1 MAKSRLGRGL
11 SAILDD
17 VEEAY
22 KQDIQSDKS
31 IVQNISLDKIVPNIY
46 QPRKHFDEDALKS
59 LSDSIKKHG
68 VLQPIVVVKKD
79 DGFMIIAGERRY
91 RASKMAGLDKI
102 EAIVADFESKNL
114 RELALIEN
122 IQREDLSPI
131 ELAQSYKELIKEY
144 QITQEELSEIIC
156 KSRSHIANTM
166 RLLNLSSYTQELLN
180 QGKLTQGHAKVLVGL
195 DEESERLIADT
206 VVGQKLSVR
215 ECEELIKRLKSKNET
230 ENKKDIKPNTDE
242 LVIKKVDHIVQMVK
256 NLGFKVKNS
265 RNKLVIDFQNEEN
278 VEKFLNLLAKVTK

>member
-22 KQDIQSDKS
+22 KQDVESGSSS
-31 IVQNISLDKIVPNIY
+31 IKKISLDKIIPNIY
-46 QPRKHFDEDALKS
+46 QPRKHFDEDALQS

-68 VLQPIVVVKKD
+68 VLQPIVVVEKD
-79 DGFMIIAGERRY
+79 NGYMIIAGERRY
-91 RASKMAGLDKI
+91 RASKMAGLEKI
-102 EAIVADFESKNL
+102 DAIVADLESQNL

-131 ELAQSYKELIKEY
+131 ELAESYKELIKEY
-144 QITQEELSEIIC
+144 QITQEELSSIIC

-166 RLLNLSSYTQELLN
+166 RLLNLSTYTQDLLSK
-180 QGKLTQGHAKVLVGL
+180 GKLTQGHAKILVGL
-195 DEESERLIADT
+195 DEASEKLIVDT

-215 ECEELIKRLKSKNET
+215 ECEELIKRLKSKNEN
-230 ENKKDIKPNTDE
+230 EDKKSIKPKNDD
-242 LVIKKVDHIVQMVK
+242 LVIKKVDDVVQSIK
-256 NLGFKVKNS
+256 KLGFKAKNS
-265 RNKLVIDFQNEEN
+265 RNKLVIDFENEKS
-278 VEKFLNLLAKVTK
+278 VEKFLGILNKIL

>member
-22 KQDIQSDKS
+22 KQDIQSDSS
-31 IVQNISLDKIVPNIY
+31 IVKKISLEKIVPNIY
-46 QPRKHFDEDALKS
+46 QPRKHFDEEALQS

-68 VLQPIVVVKKD
+68 ILQPIVVVEKD
-79 DGFMIIAGERRY
+79 EGYMIIAGERRF
-91 RASKMAGLDKI
+91 RAAKMAGLEKI
-102 EAIVADFESKNL
+102 EAIVADLESKNL

-122 IQREDLSPI
+122 IQRENLSPI
-131 ELAQSYKELIKEY
+131 ELAHSYRELIKEY
-144 QITQEELSEIIC
+144 DITQEELSNIIC

-166 RLLNLSSYTQELLN
+166 RLLNLSPYTQELLN
-180 QGKLTQGHAKVLVGL
+180 SGKLTQGHAKVLVGL
-195 DEESERLIADT
+195 DEASEKLIADT

-230 ENKKDIKPNTDE
+230 EEKKDIKPQEKE
-242 LVIKKVDHIVQMVK
+242 LKVSKVDDAVKMIKK
-256 NLGFKVKNS
+256 LGFKVKNS
-265 RNKLVIDFQNEEN
+265 RNKLVIDFEDEKS
-278 VEKFLNLLAKVTK
+278 VEKFLELLNKLL